1 MCFICLENDSTEE
14 ELRCGH
20 SFHKDC
26 LKNIIYPVCP
36 LCRSDITYFIQNFKT
51 KKQIKNDIEIEKY
64 RVMITSIHN
73 YYNELGTAQ
82 LFNVIT
88 RIKKLNKIKAYENY
102 FKIIKSIIE
111 CNGKDFQNL
120 FNKNNETD
128 FNEGIFLYFC
138 DTNTFINNLLNGY
151 KHTTIKWLKR
161 SDFEIF
167 KPITSNAIGL
177 FKKTQYNKKS
187 FPVLIVL
194 QDNTKYY
201 IEPLIIKDVNLFSIP
216 TLTSSIKLL
225 CEEQPLENFHQ
236 FSTPDSEYIMYLFK
250 DEEIPYIYYNTV
262 YEFFEKYMCDI
273 LKNTDGQSGMIEVIF
288 QNKNPDKKIFEYNY
302 TFKKKND
309 NTIKYYYNKKKIS
322 VKKMGYYIQNTMG
335 DENDLLIRIF
345 SNDEILSKSTLTSI
359 LCNCVI
365 NLLYRFSH
373 FSKHKQYE
381 LYDISQ
387 TNFKTNI
394 NLTYEYA

>member
-1 MCFICLENDSTEE
+1 
-14 ELRCGH
+14 
-20 SFHKDC
+20 
-26 LKNIIYPVCP
+26 
-36 LCRSDITYFIQNFKT
+36 
-51 KKQIKNDIEIEKY
+51 
-64 RVMITSIHN
+64 
-73 YYNELGTAQ
+73 
-82 LFNVIT
+82 
-88 RIKKLNKIKAYENY
+88 
-102 FKIIKSIIE
+102 
-111 CNGKDFQNL
+111 
-120 FNKNNETD
+120 
-128 FNEGIFLYFC
+128 
-138 DTNTFINNLLNGY
+138 
-151 KHTTIKWLKR
+151 
-161 SDFEIF
+161 
-167 KPITSNAIGL
+167 
-177 FKKTQYNKKS
+177 
-187 FPVLIVL
+187 
-194 QDNTKYY
+194 
-201 IEPLIIKDVNLFSIP
+201 
-216 TLTSSIKLL
+216 
-225 CEEQPLENFHQ
+225 
-236 FSTPDSEYIMYLFK
+236 MYLFK
-250 DEEIPYIYYNTV
+250 DEELPYIYYNTV

-302 TFKKKND
+302 TFRKKND

-394 NLTYEYA
+394 NLTYEYV